1 MIYCD
6 LTTYIM
12 VMPLCPL
19 PGEEKVFHLEEGETI
34 KDQDCIKGEH
44 PSILKNV
51 SYATQ
56 RVLCGYCW
64 SYLKQGDHPLTMPF
78 W

>member
-19 PGEEKVFHLEEGETI
+19 PGEEKVFHLE
-34 KDQDCIKGEH
+34 DQREK
-44 PSILKNV
+44 
-51 SYATQ
+51 
-56 RVLCGYCW
+56 
-64 SYLKQGDHPLTMPF
+64 PLRIRTA
-78 W
+78 